1 MRRPIISL
9 AAVLTVAGLL
19 MAGCSQSAPAPT
31 QAPAAPKA
39 AEPTKAPA
47 AAPTK
52 AAEPAKAAEPTKA
65 AAPSKKVDWPEK
77 GKSVSLIVGYAAGGG
92 ADIGARLLATPLEKE
107 LGAPVQVVNKPGAGT
122 QVSSTFVATAKP
134 DGYTV
139 GYTNFP
145 NAMTIYL
152 DPERQ
157 AAYGRKDL
165 QSVAMHLMDPMAI
178 AVKADNPIKDI
189 KGLIDAAKAKP
200 GELKIGTTGKL
211 AIEHLV
217 FLKLQK
223 DAGVK
228 FAFVHFDGA
237 APANTALMGGHID
250 AVGMGFSSMLSSAKS
265 GQTRIIAS
273 MDKGGDKFLPGTKSL
288 EDQGYKGYFGV
299 SRGWFVPAGTP
310 KDVVD
315 ILANGIKKAMATEE
329 HTSGLDKIG
338 QMAFYLGPDELTKYW
353 IDMEE
358 WVKPLMEL
366 AKEEK

>member
-1 MRRPIISL
+1 
-9 AAVLTVAGLL
+9 V
-19 MAGCSQSAPAPT
+19 
-31 QAPAAPKA
+31 
-39 AEPTKAPA
+39 
-47 AAPTK
+47 
-52 AAEPAKAAEPTKA
+52 
-65 AAPSKKVDWPEK
+65 
-77 GKSVSLIVGYAAGGG
+77 
-92 ADIGARLLATPLEKE
+92 PLEKE
-107 LGAPVQVVNKPGAGT
+107 LGTPVQVVNKPGAGT
-122 QVSSTFVATAKP
+122 QVSTTYVATAKP

-157 AAYGRKDL
+157 ASYGRDDL
-165 QSVAMHLMDPMAI
+165 QPVAMHLIDPMAI
-178 AVKADNPIKDI
+178 AVKSDSPIKDI
-189 KGLIDAAKAKP
+189 KGLIDAAKEKP

-237 APANTALMGGHID
+237 APANTALIGGHID
-250 AVGMGFSSMLSSAKS
+250 AVGLGFSSMLSSTKS
-265 GQTRIIAS
+265 GETRIIAS

-288 EDQGYKGYFGV
+288 EEQGYKGYFGV
-299 SRGWFVPAGTP
+299 SRGWFVPKGTP
-310 KDVVD
+310 KEVVD
-315 ILANGIKKAMATEE
+315 ILAESIKKAMDAPE
-329 HTSGLDKIG
+329 HANGLDKIG
-338 QMAFYLGPDELTKYW
+338 QMAFYLGPDELAKYW
-353 IDMEE
+353 IEMEE